1 MTTRY
6 AFLRPLLPI
15 LLLTTLSGCLS
26 TSGVP
31 IPDAML
37 STPVLYVQSQL
48 AWQNA
53 ALRENDLFSKHKLQI
68 LAGVSWKK
76 RSDATTYKFTDL
88 SLGTQTKPEDKY
100 ILDLISP
107 RFNQKMACGWY
118 CEFLD
123 QPITQTISGTYTMLD
138 KLYESQNID
147 LHNFYQELERLNQH
161 LNSLDD
167 EIQALM
173 PEIFTD
179 LTNTQRTFDSLAQI
193 VGFLNDYFDGLDL
206 NSLRSKDYTQ
216 TNAVV
221 PIKSDL
227 PSVPT
232 QQTILDPEAEL
243 LASFRP
249 ELSLSEML
257 NPTSEPRKIANKA
270 DSGAILVG
278 NPTASSYAL
287 EKPTNSD
294 TQTTVALALAPEKNT
309 LNLQQFVCSYEGNYF
324 GTVVAIKNE
333 TVTVKLNGQAMSI
346 KDGLVV
352 NAENGVLLSRGS
364 EFSYLSLDG
373 DKDFKDS
380 QLKPC
385 HLNGF

>member
-1 MTTRY
+1 MTPKY

-31 IPDAML
+31 IPVAML
-37 STPVLYVQSQL
+37 NTPALYVQSQL
-48 AWQNA
+48 AWKNA
-53 ALRENDLFSKHKLQI
+53 ALRENDLFRKHKLQI
-68 LAGVSWKK
+68 LAGVSWEK

-88 SLGTQTKPEDKY
+88 SLGTQTNPEDKY
-100 ILDLISP
+100 RLDLISP

-118 CEFLD
+118 CEFLN
-123 QPITQTISGTYTMLD
+123 QPITQTISGLYTMLD
-138 KLYESQNID
+138 KIYESQNVD
-147 LHNFYQELERLNQH
+147 LHNFYQELEWLNQN
-161 LNSLDD
+161 LNSLDS

-173 PEIFTD
+173 PEIFAD
-179 LTNTQRTFDSLAQI
+179 LTNTQRTFDSLTQI
-193 VGFLNDYFDGLDL
+193 VGFINDYFDELDL
-206 NSLRSKDYTQ
+206 NSLRSKEYTQ
-216 TNAVV
+216 TIPVDH
-221 PIKSDL
+221 IKSDL
-227 PSVPT
+227 PTTPT
-232 QQTILDPEAEL
+232 QQTILDPQAEL
-243 LASFRP
+243 IASFRP
-249 ELSLSEML
+249 ELSLAEML
-257 NPTSEPRKIANKA
+257 NPKSEPIKIANRA

-278 NPTASSYAL
+278 NPTASRYAL

-294 TQTTVALALAPEKNT
+294 TQTTVAQALAPEKII

-324 GTVVAIKNE
+324 GTVIAIKNE
-333 TVTVKLNGQAMSI
+333 TVTVNLNGQAMSI

-364 EFSYLSLDG
+364 EFSYLTLDG
-373 DKDFKDS
+373 DKYFKDS